1 MPSDYCSS
9 DSDLGFEVE
18 MARLDAEAEMLKYFF
33 EHCPDK
39 EYYIPRV
46 VVYHPCMD
54 KQPTPLTRVAVALFD
69 DFDLRWHTE
78 REYRVYD
85 WVDAQVRLVSA
96 GVYPVADHDP
106 FSLGDLDDKKTMK
119 KRLGSMIAIGWSKLQ
134 QKLSRTISNWSLQS
148 RQGAGE
154 RETRT
159 RRS

>member
-33 EHCPDK
+33 EHCPDE

-85 WVDAQVRLVSA
+85 WVDAQVRLE
-96 GVYPVADHDP
+96 DHEEEVKVDD
-106 FSLGDLDDKKTMK
+106 SNRLEQAAAEAIADDK
-119 KRLGSMIAIGWSKLQ
+119 
-134 QKLSRTISNWSLQS
+134 
-148 RQGAGE
+148 
-154 RETRT
+154 
-159 RRS
+159 